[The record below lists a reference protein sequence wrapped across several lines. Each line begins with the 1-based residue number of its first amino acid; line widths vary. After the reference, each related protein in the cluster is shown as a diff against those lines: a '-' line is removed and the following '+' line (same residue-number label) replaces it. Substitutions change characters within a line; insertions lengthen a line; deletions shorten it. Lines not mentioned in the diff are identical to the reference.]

1 MLVIDINGQQKDI
14 PSDWKEMTLEYY
26 CGIYQILQ
34 KYKRTEEQDKSDEG
48 KDLTKFFFTQE
59 IKMYN
64 ELFCYMTGMSKENV
78 KKVKTEE
85 IEAVISSLD
94 NILEEYKPKG
104 ITNFEFEGDIYY
116 FPMNFFREGTFGE
129 YIESTQLEM
138 NTEYLKNGRFDI
150 LPEQMAILCKSV
162 DEEVDLDNIDDKAKA
177 FKRLTMDI
185 VWEFAFFLNRQT
197 SNSLNVIQTFLGKE
211 TQKV

>member
-1 MLVIDINGQQKDI
+1 MLVIDINGKQKDI

-197 SNSLNVIQTFLGKE
+197 SNSLNVIQTFLEKE

>member
-1 MLVIDINGQQKDI
+1 MLVIDINGKQKDI

-104 ITNFEFEGDIYY
+104 MTNFEFEGDIYY

-197 SNSLNVIQTFLGKE
+197 SNSLNVIQTFLEKE
-211 TQKV
+211 AQKV

>member
-1 MLVIDINGQQKDI
+1 MLVIDINGKQKDI

-197 SNSLNVIQTFLGKE
+197 SNSLNVIQTFLEKE
-211 TQKV
+211 AQKV

>member
-1 MLVIDINGQQKDI
+1 MLIIEIDGKEKEI
-14 PSDWKEMTLEYY
+14 PSDWNEMTLEYY
-26 CGIYQILQ
+26 CGIYEILQ
-34 KYKRTEEQDKSDEG
+34 KYKRTEEQDKNDED

-64 ELFCYMTGMSKENV
+64 DLFCYMTGMSKENV

-104 ITNFEFEGDIYY
+104 MTNFEFEGDIYY
-116 FPMNFFREGTFGE
+116 FPMNFFRQGTFGE

-162 DEEVDLDNIDDKAKA
+162 DEEVDLDNIDEKAKA

-197 SNSLNVIQTFLGKE
+197 SNSLNVIQTFLEKE
-211 TQKV
+211 AQKV

>member
-1 MLVIDINGQQKDI
+1 MLVIEINDKQKQI
-14 PSDWKEMTLEYY
+14 PSSWDEMTLEYY
-26 CGIYQILQ
+26 CGIYEILQ
-34 KYKRTEEQDKSDEG
+34 KYKRTEEQQEEDKE

-78 KKVKTEE
+78 KKVKTSE

-94 NILEEYKPKG
+94 NILEDYKPTGK
-104 ITNFEFEGDIYY
+104 THFEFDGEIFY
-116 FPMNFFREGTFGE
+116 FPLDFFKEGTFGE
-129 YIESTQLEM
+129 YIEATQLEL

-150 LPEQMAILCKSV
+150 LPEQMAILCKTV
-162 DEEVDLDNIDDKAKA
+162 DEEIDLDSIDEKSNR
-177 FKRLTMDI
+177 FKKLTMDI

-197 SNSLNVIQTFLGKE
+197 TSSLSVIQTFLGME
-211 TQKV
+211 AQKV

>member
-1 MLVIDINGQQKDI
+1 MLVIEIDGKEKEI

-26 CGIYQILQ
+26 CGIYEILQ
-34 KYKRTEEQDKSDEG
+34 KYKRNEEQDKNDEG

-64 ELFCYMTGMSKENV
+64 DLFCYMTGMSKENV
-78 KKVKTEE
+78 KKVRTEE

-94 NILEEYKPKG
+94 NILEEYKPTG
-104 ITNFEFEGDIYY
+104 MTFFEFKGETYY
-116 FPMNFFREGTFGE
+116 FPMDFFREGTFGE

-150 LPEQMAILCKSV
+150 LPEQMAILCKAV
-162 DEEVDLDNIDDKAKA
+162 DEEVDLDNIDEKAKA
-177 FKRLTMDI
+177 FRRLTMDI

-197 SNSLNVIQTFLGKE
+197 SSSLNAIQTFLGME
-211 TQKV
+211 AQKA

>member
-1 MLVIDINGQQKDI
+1 MLVIEIDGKEKEI

-26 CGIYQILQ
+26 CGIYEILQ
-34 KYKRTEEQDKSDEG
+34 KYKRTEEQDKNDEG

-64 ELFCYMTGMSKENV
+64 DLFCYMTGMSRENV

-104 ITNFEFEGDIYY
+104 MTNFEFEGDIYY

-211 TQKV
+211 AQKV

>member
-1 MLVIDINGQQKDI
+1 MLVIEIDGKEKEI
-14 PSDWKEMTLEYY
+14 PSDWNEMTLEYY
-26 CGIYQILQ
+26 CGIYEILQ
-34 KYKRTEEQDKSDEG
+34 KYKRTEEQDKNDED

-64 ELFCYMTGMSKENV
+64 DLFCYMTGMSKENV

-104 ITNFEFEGDIYY
+104 MTNFEFEGDIYY
-116 FPMNFFREGTFGE
+116 FPMNFFRQGTFGE

-177 FKRLTMDI
+177 FKKLTMDI

-197 SNSLNVIQTFLGKE
+197 SNSLNVIQTFLEKE
-211 TQKV
+211 AQKV

>member
-1 MLVIDINGQQKDI
+1 MLVIEIDGKEKEI
-14 PSDWKEMTLEYY
+14 PSDWNEMTLEYY

-34 KYKRTEEQDKSDEG
+34 KYKRTEEQDKADEG
-48 KDLTKFFFTQE
+48 KDLVKFFFTQE

-64 ELFCYMTGMSKENV
+64 ELFCYMTGMSKE
-78 KKVKTEE
+78 KVKRVSTDD
-85 IEAVISSLD
+85 IGAVISSLD

-104 ITNFEFEGDIYY
+104 LTHFEFDGDIYY
-116 FPMNFFREGTFGE
+116 FPMDFFRDGTFGE

-138 NTEYLKNGRFDI
+138 NTEYLKNGRFDV

-162 DEEVDLDNIDDKAKA
+162 DEEVDLDNIDEKAKA

-185 VWEFAFFLNRQT
+185 VWEFAFFLSRQT
-197 SNSLNVIQTFLGKE
+197 TNSLNVIQTFLEKA
-211 TQKV
+211 TQKA

>member
-1 MLVIDINGQQKDI
+1 MLVIDINGKQKDI

-211 TQKV
+211 AQKV

>member
-1 MLVIDINGQQKDI
+1 MLVIDINGKQKDI

-34 KYKRTEEQDKSDEG
+34 KYKRTEEQNKSDEG

-197 SNSLNVIQTFLGKE
+197 SNSLNVIQTFLEKE

>member
-1 MLVIDINGQQKDI
+1 MLVIDINGKQKDI

-34 KYKRTEEQDKSDEG
+34 KYKRTEEQNKSDEG

>member
-1 MLVIDINGQQKDI
+1 MLVIDINGKQKDI

-34 KYKRTEEQDKSDEG
+34 KYKRTEEQDKNDEG

-64 ELFCYMTGMSKENV
+64 DLFCYMTGMSKESV

-104 ITNFEFEGDIYY
+104 LTNFEFEGDIYY

-211 TQKV
+211 AQKV

>member
-1 MLVIDINGQQKDI
+1 MLVIDINGKQKDI

-26 CGIYQILQ
+26 CGIYEILQ
-34 KYKRTEEQDKSDEG
+34 KYKRTEEQDKNDEG

-64 ELFCYMTGMSKENV
+64 DLFCYMTGMSKENV

-104 ITNFEFEGDIYY
+104 MTNFEFEGDIYY

-197 SNSLNVIQTFLGKE
+197 SNSLNVIQTFLEKE
-211 TQKV
+211 AQKV

>member
-1 MLVIDINGQQKDI
+1 MLVIDINGKQKDI
-14 PSDWKEMTLEYY
+14 PSDWSEMTLEYY

-34 KYKRTEEQDKSDEG
+34 KYKRTEEQEKDDEG

-64 ELFCYMTGMSKENV
+64 DLFCYMTGMSKENV
-78 KKVKTEE
+78 KKVRTEE

-94 NILEEYKPKG
+94 NILEDYKPTG
-104 ITNFEFEGDIYY
+104 MTFFEFEGETYY
-116 FPMNFFREGTFGE
+116 FPMDFFREGTFGE

-150 LPEQMAILCKSV
+150 LPEQMAILCKAV
-162 DEEVDLDNIDDKAKA
+162 DEEVDLDNIDEKAKA
-177 FKRLTMDI
+177 FRKLTMDI

-197 SNSLNVIQTFLGKE
+197 SSSLNVIQTFLGVE
-211 TQKV
+211 AQKA

>member
-1 MLVIDINGQQKDI
+1 MLVIDINGKQKDI

>member
-1 MLVIDINGQQKDI
+1 MLVIEIDGKEKEI

-26 CGIYQILQ
+26 CGIYEILQ
-34 KYKRTEEQDKSDEG
+34 KYKRTEEQDKNDEG

-64 ELFCYMTGMSKENV
+64 DLFCYMTGMSKENV

-104 ITNFEFEGDIYY
+104 MTNFEFEGDIYY

-211 TQKV
+211 AQKV

>member
-1 MLVIDINGQQKDI
+1 MLVIDINGKQKDI

-26 CGIYQILQ
+26 CGIYEILQ
-34 KYKRTEEQDKSDEG
+34 KYKRTEEQDKNDEG

-64 ELFCYMTGMSKENV
+64 DLFCYMTGMSKENV

-104 ITNFEFEGDIYY
+104 MTNFEFEGDIYY

-211 TQKV
+211 AQKV

>member
-1 MLVIDINGQQKDI
+1 MLVIEIDGKAKEI
-14 PSDWKEMTLEYY
+14 PSYWKEMTLEYY
-26 CGIYQILQ
+26 CGIYEILQ
-34 KYKRTEEQDKSDEG
+34 KYKRTEEQDKNDEG

-64 ELFCYMTGMSKENV
+64 DLFCYMTGMSKENV

-104 ITNFEFEGDIYY
+104 MTNFEFEGDIYY

-197 SNSLNVIQTFLGKE
+197 SNSLNVIQTFLEKE
-211 TQKV
+211 AQKV

>member
-1 MLVIDINGQQKDI
+1 MLIIEIDGKEKEI
-14 PSDWKEMTLEYY
+14 PSDWNEMTLEYY
-26 CGIYQILQ
+26 CGIYEILQ
-34 KYKRTEEQDKSDEG
+34 KYKRTEEQDKNDED

-64 ELFCYMTGMSKENV
+64 DLFCYMTGMSRENV

-104 ITNFEFEGDIYY
+104 MTNFEFEGDIYY
-116 FPMNFFREGTFGE
+116 FPMNFFRQGTFGE

-177 FKRLTMDI
+177 FKKLTMDI

-197 SNSLNVIQTFLGKE
+197 SNSLNVIQTFLEKE
-211 TQKV
+211 AQKV

>member
-1 MLVIDINGQQKDI
+1 MLVIEIDGKAKEI
-14 PSDWKEMTLEYY
+14 PSYWKEMTLEYY
-26 CGIYQILQ
+26 CGIYEILQ
-34 KYKRTEEQDKSDEG
+34 KYKRTEEQDKNDEG

-64 ELFCYMTGMSKENV
+64 DLFCYMTGMSKENV
-78 KKVKTEE
+78 KKVKTGE

-104 ITNFEFEGDIYY
+104 MTNFEFEGDIYY

-211 TQKV
+211 AQKV

>member
-1 MLVIDINGQQKDI
+1 MLVIDINGKQKDI

-104 ITNFEFEGDIYY
+104 MTNFEFEGDIYY

-211 TQKV
+211 AQKV

>member
-1 MLVIDINGQQKDI
+1 MLVIEIDGKEKEI

-26 CGIYQILQ
+26 CGIYEILQ
-34 KYKRTEEQDKSDEG
+34 KYKRTEEQDKNDEG

-64 ELFCYMTGMSKENV
+64 DLFCYMTGMSKENV

-104 ITNFEFEGDIYY
+104 MTNFEFEGDIYY

-197 SNSLNVIQTFLGKE
+197 SNSLNVIQTFLEKE
-211 TQKV
+211 AQKV